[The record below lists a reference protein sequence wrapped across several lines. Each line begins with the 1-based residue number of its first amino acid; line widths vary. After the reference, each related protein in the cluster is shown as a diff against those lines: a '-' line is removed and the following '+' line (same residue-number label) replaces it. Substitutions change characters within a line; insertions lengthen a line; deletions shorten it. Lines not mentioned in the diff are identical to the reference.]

1 MTDDQPDLYSL
12 LGVHALPQPLVHSMH
27 ANAFGEAMVHLQQGR
42 LAEAKQ
48 LCAQLLAQ
56 DPHQP
61 DILHGLGLIAMQE
74 KTYTEALDYFQRAE
88 KAQPENVTLQLNLG
102 QLYLISRQYALA
114 ARCFQKA
121 LHLLNAFA
129 TLSANHAP
137 DVVDKTA
144 PHNVAAKFGLGQ
156 ALGYLGQYQDALQAL
171 EAAIAQPEQLTK
183 GDLALAW
190 MHRGMALGALEK
202 HDQAKPCFEH
212 AIVLDPALTQA
223 HFGLGNACYWLGEH
237 AAAER
242 HLKRTLKLEA
252 DHVPTIFLLATL
264 LHETQRAEEA
274 LPYFER
280 AATLVPE
287 LRQPHASTRNLA
299 SAQS

>member
-12 LGVHALPQPLVHSMH
+12 LGVHALPQPLVHGMH
-27 ANAFGEAMVHLQQGR
+27 ANTFNEAMTHLQQGR
-42 LAEAKQ
+42 TTEAKQ
-48 LCAQLLAQ
+48 LCAHLLAQ
-56 DPHQP
+56 DPDQS

-74 KTYTEALDYFQRAE
+74 KAYTEALDYFQRAE
-88 KAQPENVTLQLNLG
+88 KGQPKNVTLQLNLG
-102 QLYLISRQYALA
+102 QLCLITRQYGLA
-114 ARCFQKA
+114 ARSYQKA
-121 LHLLNAFA
+121 LHLLNAFV
-129 TLSANHAP
+129 TLSGDHVP
-137 DVVDKTA
+137 DVADKTA
-144 PHNVAAKFGLGQ
+144 LHIAAAQFGLGQ
-156 ALGYLGQYQDALQAL
+156 ALGYLGHYQDALQAL
-171 EAAIAQPEQLTK
+171 EAAIAQPDQLTK

-202 HDQAKPCFEH
+202 HDEAKPCFER
-212 AIVLDPALTQA
+212 AIVLDSALTQA

-264 LHETQRAEEA
+264 LHEAQREEEA

-280 AATLVPE
+280 AATLAPE
-287 LRQPHASTRNLA
+287 LRQPHASTRNQV
-299 SAQS
+299 SA